1 MMRVREDIAGAANG
15 SGLQLAA
22 PMRKGQQLRAALTL
36 EHLGASSRQKSFP
49 VCAKERRH
57 AKHSSVESI
66 ARADF
71 GAYISRSAYI
81 SLWCVYI
88 YPWGAVVRFG
98 APTGARGCEPARAPP
113 VPAAHQACRSEK
125 TYRAAQRTYLLDFVS
140 CREFIRSR
148 AAPLWGF
155 GCPCCGA
162 ADEAWLFSFSLLPR
176 EGGWASNIARR
187 RVAREPSPSRAGVHR
202 MAKTRE
208 RGARRVLEPRGCTS
222 RAARRRVS
230 GDERG
235 VPHVGSSER
244 SGGERVVQC
253 ARVKLTCEQR

>member
-1 MMRVREDIAGAANG
+1 MMLVAFLDFVSCREFIR
-15 SGLQLAA
+15 SRAA
-22 PMRKGQQLRAALTL
+22 PPFGGLAVPVAVRQMKPG
-36 EHLGASSRQKSFP
+36 SSPS
-49 VCAKERRH
+49 CAKERRH
-57 AKHSSVESI
+57 VKHSSVESI
-66 ARADF
+66 ARAAF

-98 APTGARGCEPARAPP
+98 APTRARGCEPARAPP

-176 EGGWASNIARR
+176 EGGRASNIARC
-187 RVAREPSPSRAGVHR
+187 RVAREPVTATSPPSKPRSLRRRARRAPWAGRAG
-202 MAKTRE
+202 
-208 RGARRVLEPRGCTS
+208 GL
-222 RAARRRVS
+222 RRR
-230 GDERG
+230 RRRRL
-235 VPHVGSSER
+235 SSFCR
-244 SGGERVVQC
+244 
-253 ARVKLTCEQR
+253 